1 MDYLGIDISKDS
13 LDVHILRT
21 NEHKPFSNNLKG
33 YKALENWLN
42 KRDLCFKDMHLV
54 MEATGVYWEKSA
66 HWLYEQ
72 GATLSVVNPA
82 SVKYFVKSEL
92 RRGKTDKLDA
102 QLLALYVSRMQPR
115 VWQPETKSIQE
126 LKLLSRERE
135 DLIKERTAE
144 KNRLHAHSKREVISK
159 VVLKLCQA
167 RLKMIKAQIAE
178 LDKAIKKVL
187 LSDELKAITER
198 LISMPG
204 IALTTAAVLLAETSG
219 MSFNTAKQLTAYAG
233 ISPEPNQSGK
243 RNGYSSI
250 SKTGNARI
258 RKALYMP
265 ALTASSKGHFK
276 IFYDR
281 LLKNNKPPKAA
292 MTAVA
297 RKLLVTAFAL
307 IDSKQLYNPDYLC
320 KRNLNT

>member
-1 MDYLGIDISKDS
+1 MDYLGIDISKDT
-13 LDVHILRT
+13 LDVHVLRT
-21 NEHKPFSNNLKG
+21 GKHKPFSNNPKGFKEFEHWLK
-33 YKALENWLN
+33 KQ
-42 KRDLCFKDMHLV
+42 KLCFTDTHLV

-66 HWLYEQ
+66 HWLYQQ

-82 SVKYFVKSEL
+82 SVKYFAKSEL

-115 VWQPETKSIQE
+115 LWQPESKAIQE
-126 LKLLSRERE
+126 LKLLTRERE

-144 KNRLHAHSKREVISK
+144 KNRLHAHNNRELISK

-167 RLKMIKAQIAE
+167 RLKMIKSQITE
-178 LDKAIKKVL
+178 LDKAIKKL
-187 LSDELKAITER
+187 LLNDELKAITER

-219 MSFNTAKQLTAYAG
+219 MNFNTAKQLTAYAG

-243 RNGYSSI
+243 RVGYSSI

-258 RKALYMP
+258 RRALYMS

-276 IFYDR
+276 TFYQR
-281 LLKNNKPPKAA
+281 LLKNNKAPKSA

-307 IDSKQLYNPDYLC
+307 IQSKQLYNPDYLC
-320 KRNLNT
+320 KKKLNP